1 MAIYLVMTVTA
12 SYLLRVLEKKLDGDD
27 NYDLATTDTL
37 AYTSGL
43 LSYHPKEKKLEDFK

>member
-1 MAIYLVMTVTA
+1 MVIYLVMTVTA
-12 SYLLRVLEKKLDGDD
+12 SALLRLLEKKMDGDD

-43 LSYHPKEKKLEDFK
+43 LSYHPKEKTLEDFK